1 MVALLSTSPQVA
13 GDALLGQV
21 YSQHVDLGQRM
32 FCLDAMTAAAQE
44 LSNEPVLPISL
55 PPGEYS
61 PCRLAWLYRTS
72 PCTTRTM
79 VLMQRFIDGHLIPS
93 ISCVAIL
100 YPVLA
105 LARMRHLLEGYCVW
119 AHAASTW
126 PLINKSDLSS
136 TTTVS
141 SPAPTDHGCAV

>member
-61 PCRLAWLYRTS
+61 PCLLAWLYRTS

-79 VLMQRFIDGHLIPS
+79 VLMQRFIDGHLIS
-93 ISCVAIL
+93 SALAIL
-100 YPVLA
+100 SWLRHICVTLLKGSVWGAHSIHLA
-105 LARMRHLLEGYCVW
+105 ARQ
-119 AHAASTW
+119 
-126 PLINKSDLSS
+126 
-136 TTTVS
+136 
-141 SPAPTDHGCAV
+141 